1 MAPESLLFALLLPA
15 EAALHLFEK
24 LTLTRRA
31 ALLGAGALPLFG
43 LSARGAEDKGWRK
56 TYGLSSFGE
65 LNQPENFSH
74 FPYARP
80 DAPKGGPLI
89 MEAVAT
95 SYDSLNGLILSGNP
109 ATGLSLINDSLMAGS
124 LD

>member
-1 MAPESLLFALLLPA
+1 MA
-15 EAALHLFEK
+15 K

-31 ALLGAGALPLFG
+31 ALLSAAALPLFG
-43 LSARGAEDKGWRK
+43 LPVRAGEDKAWRK

-80 DAPKGGPLI
+80 DAPKG
-89 MEAVAT
+89 EH
-95 SYDSLNGLILSGNP
+95 NNQ
-109 ATGLSLINDSLMAGS
+109 
-124 LD
+124 